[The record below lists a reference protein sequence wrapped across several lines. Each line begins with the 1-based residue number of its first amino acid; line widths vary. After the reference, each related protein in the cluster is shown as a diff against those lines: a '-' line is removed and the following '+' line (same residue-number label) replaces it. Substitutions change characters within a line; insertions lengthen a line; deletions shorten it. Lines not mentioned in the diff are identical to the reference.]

1 MHLPRPFQ
9 FPCGFSFSWIYEDSK
24 NEKKLICCTIFVQQ
38 LFNILDY
45 TVNML
50 RGRYWAKIWTSVR
63 LISRDLYRFFKLYSI
78 IWIKIKNSDSCI
90 YLLKIRLNIIVNNV
104 FNYRIQKKW
113 KIRDKNDT
121 NISRSDNPSR
131 SKSTMK
137 YWAWQCIETRAEH
150 LSSSRI
156 WFTFLW
162 FFSRLHFLPKY
173 MVKLFELSH
182 ECRKYNRYKRNTMR
196 LEKMDQ

>member
-1 MHLPRPFQ
+1 MVDIGQ
-9 FPCGFSFSWIYEDSK
+9 KYELVCVLYRAMYIDFLNYIPLSGL
-24 NEKKLICCTIFVQQ
+24 KLI
-38 LFNILDY
+38 
-45 TVNML
+45 
-50 RGRYWAKIWTSVR
+50 R
-63 LISRDLYRFFKLYSI
+63 
-78 IWIKIKNSDSCI
+78 NSDSCI

-137 YWAWQCIETRAEH
+137 YWAWQCIEIRAEH

-156 WFTFLW
+156 WFTYLW